1 MGILS
6 VIGCATAA
14 CSLSP
19 MPNCKEGTVICESSN
34 DGNGGALFRC
44 IDDEKVYERNCML
57 GCNGDACATNDAC
70 TVGSTQC
77 VDEHKIKQC
86 GPNGW
91 EFFECNGTCANGQCT
106 IKDCNDTES
115 TCEDGFTAKHCQNGK
130 SLLEECPTGQKCD
143 NGACVA
149 IPTPVPANQEICDD
163 NIDNDNNGKT
173 DCEDEICK
181 MHTHCSTI
189 KPSNEICDNHIDDDG
204 NGKADCQDEA
214 CSTHS
219 NCSTTSSDNEICD
232 NHIDDDGNGRV
243 DCEDEACKSQE
254 HCSTSIPVQEICNNN
269 IDDDG
274 NGKADCQDEACS
286 THSSCSTTIPV
297 QEICDNNIDDD
308 GNGKADCQDEACKSQ
323 EHCSTATPVQ
333 EICDNHIDDNGD
345 GIVDCDDEACKDK
358 EECKTTTTVC
368 NAECTHCK
376 MDGSVFYI
384 CSAKGIPEYQKL
396 SDEER
401 AKYNRLVFVGNINL
415 ADLNKST
422 SSSECAFDSWTPLAI
437 PVGMT
442 ITGENANITNINS
455 KNTRCTLP
463 ASLFDKV
470 ENGAITNLNL
480 DYDFLGEGSGILVDT
495 LINSTIEDLTYSG
508 SANQT
513 MNSSYSGKWG
523 FSLIP
528 NAKDFKIINTSFIFD
543 TMFGYGQAMGGVI
556 SSANNGSFKDVNVS
570 YKLLRN
576 YGNNGGLSALMSSAS
591 GTITIDRVSIIAQ
604 KVLLFAFREFFGG
617 IAETVSNSSIEI
629 KDIYIQFKSLEQTS
643 GNDNLYSGG
652 FFGSI
657 NDDKSNITVSKAVI
671 ILSKFSGLGISLAG
685 LIGHSDSPNI
695 SIRDSIIISDDPLYG
710 IFGSLTSN
718 PKLNNIITVSPTN
731 KCENIL
737 TDKTSTNDFT
747 LVCSPENN
755 VFYYT
760 ADVCDSNRCGEPLL
774 NNEKDIL
781 NRLQDSSNFEW
792 TMQTVHVGGKEIKA
806 PVFDTLGP
814 LP

>member
-1 MGILS
+1 MNRLFFMGILS

-106 IKDCNDTES
+106 IQDCNDTES

-149 IPTPVPANQEICDD
+149 IPTPAQVNQEICDD

-219 NCSTTSSDNEICD
+219 NCSTTSSD
-232 NHIDDDGNGRV
+232 
-243 DCEDEACKSQE
+243 K
-254 HCSTSIPVQEICNNN
+254 EICN
-269 IDDDG
+269 
-274 NGKADCQDEACS
+274 
-286 THSSCSTTIPV
+286 
-297 QEICDNNIDDD
+297 NNIDDD

-333 EICDNHIDDNGD
+333 EICDNNIDDNGN
-345 GIVDCDDEACKDK
+345 GKADCDDEACKDK

-401 AKYNRLVFVGNINL
+401 SKFNKLVFVGNINL
-415 ADLNKST
+415 DDAQQTVKTAAGCEWKNW
-422 SSSECAFDSWTPLAI
+422 EPLVI
-437 PVGMT
+437 PTGMT
-442 ITGENANITNINS
+442 ISGKDAIIQYITKNAI
-455 KNTRCTLP
+455 RCTLP
-463 ASLFDKV
+463 KALFDKV
-470 ENGAITNLNL
+470 EIGAITNLNL
-480 DYDFLGEGSGILVDT
+480 DYDFLGEGPGILV
-495 LINSTIEDLTYSG
+495 NSLT
-508 SANQT
+508 
-513 MNSSYSGKWG
+513 
-523 FSLIP
+523 
-528 NAKDFKIINTSFIFD
+528 
-543 TMFGYGQAMGGVI
+543 
-556 SSANNGSFKDVNVS
+556 
-570 YKLLRN
+570 
-576 YGNNGGLSALMSSAS
+576 
-591 GTITIDRVSIIAQ
+591 
-604 KVLLFAFREFFGG
+604 
-617 IAETVSNSSIEI
+617 NSSIEKLTYKGKAVQI
-629 KDIYIQFKSLEQTS
+629 GKDDGESTFSFVSIANDYKIIDTTIEYEEMIGTARLMGALIANATNGNINNVNISTGLLRNICYNCQTS
-643 GNDNLYSGG
+643 GLVGELHKKHTIKKVSLKAKEVIIQTYDWFFGGLAQTATGDLIIDDVYFNFNSLKQTTGNRNYSGG
-652 FFGSI
+652 LIGYFGNESTI
-657 NDDKSNITVSKAVI
+657 NISKAVI
-671 ILSKFSGLGISLAG
+671 ILSKFSGLGMSLSG
-685 LIGHSDSPNI
+685 LIGYTYCPHLSVNN
-695 SIRDSIIISDDPLYG
+695 SIIISDDPLYG
-710 IFGSLTSN
+710 IIGSLSSK
-718 PKLNNIITVSPTN
+718 PKLNNIVILSPQN

-737 TDKTSTNDFT
+737 IDKIDTNDFT
-747 LVCSPENN
+747 LVCSPEDNI
-755 VFYYT
+755 FYYT
-760 ADVCDSNRCGEPLL
+760 ETRCKTGKCGEPYLQ
-774 NNEKDIL
+774 NADEVL
-781 NRLQDSSNFEW
+781 NRLQEASNIEW
-792 TMQTVHVGGKEIKA
+792 KLQTVHVGGNELTA